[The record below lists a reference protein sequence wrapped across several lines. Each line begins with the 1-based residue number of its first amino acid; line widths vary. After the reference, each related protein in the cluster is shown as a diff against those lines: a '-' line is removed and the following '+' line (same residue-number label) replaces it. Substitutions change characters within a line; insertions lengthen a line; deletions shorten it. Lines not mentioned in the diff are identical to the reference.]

1 MGNPLNGTLSAR
13 DVDITGTFRIEVENA
28 EWGRTDEEVA
38 NNIEPLL
45 EQVLPI
51 GITIVRLGDVCIR
64 EYTRLTDDEADESA
78 SFIAYVEAELSG
90 FEFTHT
96 DITGSV
102 DKLWEAN
109 ILSTVRELEFDLTQE
124 VATSIADACLVHG
137 FGAGISADS
146 IRHIDG
152 TAEFVGT
159 DEPGGHIEEDIPF
172 SRSYRR

>member
-1 MGNPLNGTLSAR
+1 MGHPLTGELSAR
-13 DVDITGTFRIEVENA
+13 DVNITGTFRVEVED
-28 EWGRTDEEVA
+28 WGRTDEEVA
-38 NNIEPLL
+38 DNIEPLL

-51 GITIVRLGDVCIR
+51 GITVTELGDVR
-64 EYTRLTDDEADESA
+64 VRNFTLSDDDESA
-78 SFIAYVEAELSG
+78 SFLVYFDAELSG

-102 DKLWEAN
+102 DKQWEAN
-109 ILSTVRELEFDLTQE
+109 LLSVDRELEFDLTKQ
-124 VATSIADACLVHG
+124 VVTAIADACLVHG
-137 FGAGISADS
+137 FNAGISADS

-159 DEPGGHIEEDIPF
+159 DEPGDHIEEDIPF